1 MPIFSVKLV
10 DGFTKSL
17 CVQAI
22 FGLVHYMVTCL
33 TLINLLHVRL
43 CAGDVNF
50 LMSCAH
56 FLISECSC
64 EKKQRAQGLS
74 ADEIG
79 GDAELA
85 ACLASCKY
93 MKANFTR
100 HERPEMYLFESLA
113 LCQRT
118 SEKQS
123 ASPLDLASVFAEAVR
138 IKRAVLGPEITARS
152 ACNVCVGV
160 QQGGGPGALDITFV
174 SIGMRGFLSLCT
186 LIDPCR
192 T

>member
-1 MPIFSVKLV
+1 MKLV

-138 IKRAVLGPEITARS
+138 IKRAVLGQKSLREVLAM
-152 ACNVCVGV
+152 CVSEYNKAVGRV
-160 QQGGGPGALDITFV
+160 PWTLHLSRLGCE
-174 SIGMRGFLSLCT
+174 GFCLCV
-186 LIDPCR
+186 R
-192 T
+192 